1 MRLIGF
7 HHLLIVIIF
16 TAVEAITAVAWVV
29 ALVSPSLATGLL
41 LLEVLFESW
50 ILKRFT
56 ALVAAAP
63 ILVIGVTTVALIVW
77 SYPSMVVN
85 GWSFL
90 SSSNWNPHLD
100 GDMIQIHGINTL
112 SGSSY
117 GALIF
122 IVGTLLSSGIAL
134 LLAVPAGLGVAMFLT
149 QVAPRKIAAPISFL
163 VELMAGIPSVVYGF
177 WGFLV
182 LAPFLFQSFEPFLA
196 DHLSLIPFLAGPV
209 NSSGLLSAG
218 IILALMAV
226 PIIASTSRDAMSQ
239 TPTSLKEGARALG
252 LTNWEITREIVIPS
266 ARTGIIGSI
275 VLGLGRA
282 FGESMAVAIVSGI
295 GVELLPKTLFYPVN
309 TIAAFLV
316 LSLSSAPTDP
326 SGMNTSALMELALLL
341 LAITVTVNV
350 IARLL
355 VRRGFGP
362 SETVMRV

>member
-1 MRLIGF
+1 VISLQKPI
-7 HHLLIVIIF
+7 IIIIF
-16 TAVEAITAVAWVV
+16 TVAEAVTVAFW
-29 ALVSPSLATGLL
+29 ALALL
-41 LLEVLFESW
+41 NPTLSTIILFIEVLLESM
-50 ILKRFT
+50 ILKRLT
-56 ALVAAAP
+56 ATIAAAP
-63 ILVIGVTTVALIVW
+63 IVVIGVTGVALIVW
-77 SYPSMVVN
+77 SYPSIVVN
-85 GWSFL
+85 GIGFL
-90 SSSNWNPHLD
+90 STSTWNPHLD
-100 GDMIQIHGINTL
+100 GEIIQVNGISTL
-112 SGSSY
+112 SGASY

-134 LLAVPAGLGVAMFLT
+134 LFAVPMGLGIALFLT

-163 VELMAGIPSVVYGF
+163 VEMLAGIPSVVYGF

-182 LAPFLFQSFEPFLA
+182 LAPFLLQVVKPLMADRLSF
-196 DHLSLIPFLAGPV
+196 IPFLAGPSD
-209 NSSGLLSAG
+209 NSSGLLATG

-239 TPTSLKEGARALG
+239 APKSLKEGARALG

-282 FGESMAVAIVSGI
+282 FGESIAVAMVSGI
-295 GVELLPKTLFYPVN
+295 GVELFPKTLFYPIN

-326 SGMNTSALMELALLL
+326 SGMNTAALMELALLL

-355 VRRGFGP
+355 VRRGFGT
-362 SETVMRV
+362 SETIIRV